1 MIRLALFASG
11 GGSNMDAIL
20 KAIDAGRL
28 DATPVLVVS
37 DRETAGALDRARKR
51 DLPVAVVPPG
61 DDAAEFGRALLD
73 VLAGAEAD
81 TVALAGYLRKIPEPV
96 LWAYPNRVF
105 NVHPSLL
112 PSFGGPGLYGRRV
125 HQAVLDYGCRISGA
139 TIHLVEADYDTGPVV
154 LQESVRV
161 LPDDTPETLAAR
173 VLAVEHRLYPEALS
187 LLASGRLSVEG
198 RRITIT
204 GSDAPNPSIPSPP

>member
-1 MIRLALFASG
+1 M
-11 GGSNMDAIL
+11 
-20 KAIDAGRL
+20 
-28 DATPVLVVS
+28 
-37 DRETAGALDRARKR
+37 
-51 DLPVAVVPPG
+51 
-61 DDAAEFGRALLD
+61 
-73 VLAGAEAD
+73 
-81 TVALAGYLRKIPEPV
+81 ALAGYLRKIPEPV

-125 HQAVLDYGCRISGA
+125 HQAVLDYGCRVSGA

-161 LPDDTPETLAAR
+161 LSDDTPETLAAR